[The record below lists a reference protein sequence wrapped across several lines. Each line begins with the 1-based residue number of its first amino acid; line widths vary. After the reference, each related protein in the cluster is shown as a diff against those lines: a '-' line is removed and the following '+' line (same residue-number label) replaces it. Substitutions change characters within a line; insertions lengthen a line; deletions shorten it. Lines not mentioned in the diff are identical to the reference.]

1 MINKA
6 LKNLKVHLGN
16 DVSDSETQ
24 FREWKVQLTMSINF
38 ISSIYSDEIRNKH
51 TKRNNIET
59 MVGSETD
66 EIIEELFESLLQ
78 IYQDGLEKS
87 MKESDFTFD
96 SVNLLHYHLQKVGL
110 KRIGSLYVDSPEW
123 LKNKKAAVNSKK

>member
-6 LKNLKVHLGN
+6 LKNLKVHSGN

-110 KRIGSLYVDSPEW
+110 KRIWSSYVDSPEW

>member
-6 LKNLKVHLGN
+6 LKNLKVHSGN

-24 FREWKVQLTMSINF
+24 FREWKVQLTMSVNF

-110 KRIGSLYVDSPEW
+110 KRIWSSYVDSPEW

>member
-6 LKNLKVHLGN
+6 LKNLKVHSGN